1 MHRSRSMEMRYFYAC
16 DQVKRKIFNVA
27 WHPGRE
33 ILGDYPSKHHSEAHH
48 IHVRPLY
55 VHMRNSPR
63 YLPRAMKPSDL
74 REYVGIKGK
83 TYAQRQCLPM
93 FPAYRTQ
100 ARPVE
105 AEAS

>member
-55 VHMRNSPR
+55 VHMRHSPR

-74 REYVGIKGK
+74 RGCVGTKGK
-83 TYAQRQCLPM
+83 MHAQGLRMPM

-100 ARPVE
+100 ARPV
-105 AEAS
+105 AAGAA